1 MTKAMP
7 TTIKIGERRIG
18 AGEPCFVIAEAGVNH
33 NGSLD
38 LARRLVDAAVHAGA
52 DAVKFQTFRADKLIS
67 PAAPKAAY
75 QVETT
80 GTGESQL
87 EMVRKLELP
96 PQAFR
101 ELKSCCAQRG
111 ILFLSTPFDEESA
124 DLLDELGMAAFK
136 VPSGEI
142 TNLPLLEHLARKR
155 KPLIV
160 STGMC
165 DLEEVRTAVECLRR
179 AGAREL
185 ALLHCVSSYPAS
197 AASINLRAM
206 ETLRETFAVPVGFS
220 DHALGVDIPLA
231 AVALGACIVEK
242 HLTLDCQLP
251 GPDHR
256 ASLEPG
262 DFTAMVE
269 GIRAVEAALGDGIK
283 RPAPEERNT
292 AEVARRSLV
301 AACGIPAGTVLR
313 AEHIAILRPGTGL
326 PPAARPQ
333 VIGKRAARDIPA
345 GALLTWEMLA

>member
-1 MTKAMP
+1 MTKNRQAAVR
-7 TTIKIGERRIG
+7 IGERVVG
-18 AGEPCFVIAEAGVNH
+18 AGQPCFVIAEAGVNH
-33 NGSLD
+33 NGSLEM
-38 LARRLVDAAVHAGA
+38 ARRLVDAAVHAGA
-52 DAVKFQTFRADKLIS
+52 DAVKFQTFRAEKAIS

-80 GTGESQL
+80 GAGESQL

-101 ELKSCCAQRG
+101 DLKSHCAQRG

-124 DLLDELGMAAFK
+124 DLLESLGMAAFK

-142 TNLPLLEHLARKR
+142 TNLPFLEHVARKG

-160 STGMC
+160 STGMS
-165 DLEEVRTAVECLRR
+165 DLEEVRTAVECVRR
-179 AGAREL
+179 VGAREL
-185 ALLHCVSSYPAS
+185 ALLHCVSSYPAP

-206 ETLRETFAVPVGFS
+206 ETLRQTFGVPVGFS
-220 DHALGVDIPLA
+220 DHTLGIAVPLA

-242 HLTLDCQLP
+242 HLTLDCKLP
-251 GPDHR
+251 GPDQR

-262 DFTAMVE
+262 NFAAMVE
-269 GIRAVEAALGDGIK
+269 GIRAVESSLGDGVK
-283 RPAPEERNT
+283 RPAAEERNT

-301 AACGIPAGTVLR
+301 AACAIPAGTVLR

-326 PPAARPQ
+326 APALRAQ
-333 VIGKRAARDIPA
+333 VIGRRARRDIPA
-345 GALLTWEMLA
+345 GTLLTWEVLA